1 MADNKKDETLI
12 TFGEEGQ
19 TLRKD
24 DPRTKEYVDRKKKEI
39 EERSIFE
46 GINLDNKR
54 EESES
59 YDEYKDRM
67 KLNKA
72 FMKIY
77 KQNGRDRCWEMFP
90 GGFKAAADTMIESM
104 NQKKKGQ
111 NWVATTPDGQQIPVT
126 IKNDDDGSS
135 S

>member
-67 KLNKA
+67 KLNKGYV
-72 FMKIY
+72 K
-77 KQNGRDRCWEMFP
+77 
-90 GGFKAAADTMIESM
+90 
-104 NQKKKGQ
+104 
-111 NWVATTPDGQQIPVT
+111 
-126 IKNDDDGSS
+126 
-135 S
+135 